1 MDSFNRKHGLGTLA
15 NHVGEGHNPHHAHIM
30 PIYQT
35 STFSFP
41 DVDTGAG
48 IFKGETAGYTYTR
61 LNNPNQ
67 VQLAEKIAVL
77 EGIDLL
83 RAQPDKA
90 VEEIV
95 AGMVFGSGMA
105 AITSAILACVRGGDT
120 IITMQGLYGGTYTF
134 MADIAPKYGIEVVW
148 LKDVSPQS
156 WADAFRAHPKAR
168 LAYVET
174 PANPALTLVD
184 LKAVSN
190 IAHQYGATV
199 MVDNTFASPYCQR
212 PLTLGADTV
221 VHSTTKY
228 LGGHGTVVGGAV
240 VSRNVAYVHKD
251 LYAMLKILGGIAGP
265 FDCWL
270 VNLGLHTFEL
280 RMERHCENALTVA
293 RFLEDRPEVAR
304 VDYPGL
310 ESSPDYDLA
319 RKQMLHYGGMIA
331 FELNGGLEA
340 GKAMLDH
347 VRTMTLAVSLG
358 NPDTLIQHPA
368 SMTHASVPREARLE
382 GGITDGLV
390 RLSVGVENVEDLL
403 EDLDQSLN
411 ATHGIG

>member
-1 MDSFNRKHGLGTLA
+1 MEPFNRKHGLGTLA
-15 NHVGEGHNPHHAHIM
+15 NHVGEGHNPHHAHIS

-67 VQLAEKIAVL
+67 AQLAEKIAVL

-83 RAQPDKA
+83 RAQPDKPA
-90 VEEIV
+90 EEV
-95 AGMVFGSGMA
+95 VSGLVFGSGMA
-105 AITSAILACVRGGDT
+105 AITSAILARVKSGDT
-120 IITMQGLYGGTYTF
+120 IITMQQLYGATFNF
-134 MADIAPKYGIEVVW
+134 MADVAPAYGVNVVW
-148 LKDVSPQS
+148 LQDVSPQC
-156 WADAFRAHPKAR
+156 WEEAFKAHPNAR

-174 PANPALTLVD
+174 PSNPSLTLVD
-184 LKAVSN
+184 LKAVSD
-190 IAHQYGATV
+190 IAHRYGAWV

-212 PLTLGADTV
+212 PLTLGVDVV

-228 LGGHGTVVGGAV
+228 LCGHGTVVGGAV
-240 VSRNVAYVHKD
+240 VSRQVNYVRKE
-251 LYAMLKILGGIAGP
+251 LYSMLKIFGGIAGP

-270 VNLGLHTFEL
+270 AVNGLHTYEL
-280 RMERHCENALTVA
+280 RMQRHCENALVVA
-293 RFLEDRPEVAR
+293 RYLEDRSEVAR

-319 RKQMLHYGGMIA
+319 RRQMLHFGGMIS
-331 FELNGGLEA
+331 FELKGGLEA

-358 NPDTLIQHPA
+358 NLDTLIQHPA
-368 SMTHASVPREARLE
+368 SMTHACVPPAERLKA
-382 GGITDGLV
+382 GITDGLV

-411 ATHGIG
+411 ATHGIR